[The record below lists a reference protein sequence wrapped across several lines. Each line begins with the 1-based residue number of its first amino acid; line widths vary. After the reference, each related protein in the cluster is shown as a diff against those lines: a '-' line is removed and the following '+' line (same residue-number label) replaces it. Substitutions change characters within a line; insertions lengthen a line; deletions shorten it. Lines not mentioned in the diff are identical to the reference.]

1 MSICNLDNLF
11 PYIDILP
18 LIRLL
23 FFFLPSWLLVF
34 QFFFRIFDIDVI
46 IMIIIVW
53 SKCRLIWKST
63 ADLCVHVLVR
73 NLQYDSWLPNNIAV
87 MTYSILW
94 KHIQKTQSRY
104 KTNMDVVV
112 EATAACV
119 HRHTTYI
126 FYIAFSMNCVN
137 TYIWQKPK
145 PHYSQEQPFWCHI
158 MESYGRVDTESWE
171 CGWLWVWIVWW
182 RSAFV
187 HTLQLATCVLTDEES
202 LHLLSKT
209 VCSATL
215 GEINVLEPRGEQHS
229 EVSAILTYKWLLCH
243 PQKACLCL
251 YMCFVFH
258 SVTGRQRGINRG
270 VFKEQ

>member
-145 PHYSQEQPFWCHI
+145 PHYSQEQPFWRHI
-158 MESYGRVDTESWE
+158 MVSYGRVDTESWE
-171 CGWLWVWIVWW
+171 CGWL
-182 RSAFV
+182 
-187 HTLQLATCVLTDEES
+187 
-202 LHLLSKT
+202 
-209 VCSATL
+209 
-215 GEINVLEPRGEQHS
+215 
-229 EVSAILTYKWLLCH
+229 
-243 PQKACLCL
+243 
-251 YMCFVFH
+251 
-258 SVTGRQRGINRG
+258 
-270 VFKEQ
+270 